1 MGSTAHPGFH
11 KKGDGNAPSVAIVG
25 AGFSGALLA
34 VHLTRQTVG
43 RLDISLIDRVGSHG
57 RGLAYSADNPHHLL
71 NVRVEN
77 MSALPEHPNHFRDW
91 LERRTGRTPDA
102 LAFVSRGLYGA
113 YIEEI
118 LATAVKGA
126 SGRVSIIP
134 VTADC
139 VDIERAGGWTL
150 GLADGRAIASDA
162 VALCLGHFPPQF
174 PAAAGAELG
183 GDPRAI
189 RDPWAKESF
198 GTVGPDERV
207 AIIGSG
213 LTMADVVVALQDRGH
228 RGPIVVVSR
237 HGLLPNAH
245 STTGVWPSFIDPNRP
260 PPTSLTLFRV
270 VRREAAKARANGG
283 DWRAVV
289 DSLRPHLIPL
299 WRALPLD
306 EQRRALRH
314 LRAYW
319 DVHRHRIAPE
329 IDARLSALRAE
340 GRLQVVAGALV
351 DGRSTPDAIEIDVR
365 LRGGG
370 RIETL
375 SADRVVNCTGPTT
388 AFPGTRDPLV
398 RALLSKGFAKP
409 DRVGLGLE
417 VTADC
422 SVVDASDHP
431 QPTLFA
437 TGPLTRGAFWEMLA
451 VPELRG
457 QAPETARR
465 VLQALGVG
473 AEALTAAR

>member
-1 MGSTAHPGFH
+1 MS
-11 KKGDGNAPSVAIVG
+11 APSVAIVG

-34 VHLTRQTVG
+34 VHLTREAVG
-43 RLDISLIDRVGSHG
+43 RLDIVLVDRAGSRG
-57 RGLAYSADNPHHLL
+57 RGLAYSADNPNHLL

-77 MSALPEHPNHFRDW
+77 MSALPEQPNHFRDW
-91 LERRTGRTPDA
+91 LERRTGQTPDA

-118 LATAVKGA
+118 LSTAVASA
-126 SGRVSIIP
+126 SGRVSINP

-139 VDIERAGGWTL
+139 VDIRRNGGWSL
-150 GLADGRAIASDA
+150 RLADGGRISADA

-174 PAAAGAELG
+174 PAAVGAALVS
-183 GDPRAI
+183 DPRAI
-189 RDPWAKESF
+189 CDPWRSESF
-198 GTVGPDERV
+198 AAVAPDDRV
-207 AIIGSG
+207 VIIGSG
-213 LTMADVVVALQDRGH
+213 LTMADVAIELQDRGH

-237 HGLLPNAH
+237 HGFLPNVHAP
-245 STTGVWPSFIDPNRP
+245 TTFWPSFIDPDRP
-260 PPTSLTLFRV
+260 PQTSVALVRLI
-270 VRREAAKARANGG
+270 RREVAEARAKGV

-306 EQRRALRH
+306 EQMRALRH

-340 GRLQVVAGALV
+340 GRLTVVAGALV
-351 DGRSTPDAIEIDVR
+351 DGRSTPEAVEIDVR
-365 LRGGG
+365 LRGGD

-375 SADRVVNCTGPTT
+375 RADRVVNCTGPTT
-388 AFPGTRDPLV
+388 AFARIGDPLL
-398 RALLSKGFAKP
+398 RALLTKGLAKP

-417 VTADC
+417 VTAEC
-422 SVVDASDHP
+422 AVVDASDHP
-431 QPTLFA
+431 HDSLFA

-451 VPELRG
+451 VPELRR
-457 QAPETARR
+457 QAPDTARR
-465 VLQALGVG
+465 ILAALGVS
-473 AEALTAAR
+473 AEALPAAP